1 MAFDSGKDRYTA
13 GQTHFAAYL
22 RWNGLTY
29 STRQIGNKPS
39 KALLYNVSGLVK
51 PGEFLAIMGPSGA
64 GKTIL
69 LNALSGKN
77 QDLIKENGDVLLN
90 GRNIETLQYKS
101 MIGVVPQEDILIET
115 LTPAESLKFAAH
127 FTINVDE
134 GLKNKLVQQCIEE
147 LGLTGCKDT
156 IIGGVLRRG
165 LSGGEKKRVSIGL
178 EIIYNPSV
186 LFLDEPTTGLDSYTA
201 LSIVQLLKFLAEV
214 KGRTIIATIQ
224 ANSQMFATFDR
235 LLLLSAGR
243 TAYMGP
249 ARDAVEY
256 FTELGYPLPQNYN
269 PADHFL
275 NVLNNPDYKEQLEG
289 SKIRASWSN
298 KRNLNE
304 GLESDLIAE
313 EKNIEPQSH
322 FVASFMYG
330 LWVLVSR
337 SFLDLKRNP
346 VFVKTKLYKLFI
358 SIALLIMCFTDLPA
372 TGSPAI
378 TDRKGLLFATIATIY
393 IEAHTFTMSTFNTQ
407 KKVFLREYR
416 VEKYGVVA
424 YFISYNITMLP
435 IEFFWNFFYMLACYY
450 AIGLNPIFEHYMIL
464 SILCVF
470 VSMAGTSWSQFLVIA
485 TGRIDLAT
493 AAAQLVLN
501 PFMLGSGFLVNFK
514 NIPDWFVPKY
524 VSPYNYAFEIATRNE
539 FEHLSAIGKDN
550 WKNAIDDLHLP
561 DTIPQ
566 AFLYM
571 GVLIIGLRI
580 FNAFLFKYMNRNL

>member
-1 MAFDSGKDRYTA
+1 MAFDSAKQRYTA

-29 STRQIGNKPS
+29 MTKPNNNKPS
-39 KALLYNVSGLVK
+39 RALLYNVSGIVK

-69 LNALSGKN
+69 LNTLSGKK

-115 LTPAESLKFAAH
+115 LTPVESLRYAAH
-127 FTINVDE
+127 FTINVDAD
-134 GLKNKLVQQCIEE
+134 LKEKLIQQCIEE

-201 LSIVQLLKFLAEV
+201 LSIVQLLKYLAEV
-214 KGRTIIATIQ
+214 KGRTIIASIQ

-235 LLLLSAGR
+235 LLLLSGGR

-249 ARDAVEY
+249 AKDAVGY
-256 FTELGYPLPQNYN
+256 FADIGYPLPNNYN

-275 NVLNNPDYKEQLEG
+275 NVLNLPDYKQRLED
-289 SKIRASWSN
+289 SNIRASWSN
-298 KRNLNE
+298 RRMDEEDK
-304 GLESDLIAE
+304 DLAQE
-313 EKNIEPQSH
+313 EKAVEPESH
-322 FVASFMYG
+322 YVAGFWYG
-330 LWVLVSR
+330 LWILVCR

-346 VFVKTKLYKLFI
+346 VFVKTKLYKLFLTI
-358 SIALLIMCFTDLPA
+358 GLFLMCFTDLPSRGQA
-372 TGSPAI
+372 AGS
-378 TDRKGLLFATIATIY
+378 DRNGLMFAMIATLY
-393 IEAHTFTMSTFNTQ
+393 IEAHTFVLSTFNTQ

-416 VEKYGVVA
+416 VEKYGIVA

-435 IEFFWNFFYMLACYY
+435 IEFAWNFAYMAISYY
-450 AIGLNPIFEHYMIL
+450 IIGLNPLPEHYF
-464 SILCVF
+464 ILCCVCVL
-470 VSMAGTSWSQFLVIA
+470 VSMSGTSWSQFLVIA

-493 AAAQLVLN
+493 SATQLVLN
-501 PFMLGSGFLVNFK
+501 PFMLGSGFLVNFE
-514 NIPDWFVPKY
+514 NLPDWFFPKY
-524 VSPYNYAFEIATRNE
+524 VSPYNYAFQMATRNE
-539 FEHLSAIGKDN
+539 FHDLKS
-550 WKNAIDDLHLP
+550 IDHPHERLKSLHLP
-561 DTIPQ
+561 QGLEEAACIM
-566 AFLYM
+566 L
-571 GVLIIGLRI
+571 GLIIFIRI
-580 FNAFLFKYMNRNL
+580 FNACLFKYMHRNF

>member
-29 STRQIGNKPS
+29 STYPAKNRPQRT
-39 KALLYNVSGLVK
+39 LLSNVSGIVK

-69 LNALSGKN
+69 LNALSGKK
-77 QDLIKENGDVLLN
+77 QELIKECGDVLLN
-90 GRNIETLQYKS
+90 GKNINTLQYKS

-115 LTPAESLKFAAH
+115 LTPAESLLYAAH
-127 FTINVDE
+127 FTINVDKD
-134 GLKNKLVQQCIEE
+134 LKDKLVQQCIEE

-156 IIGGVLRRG
+156 IIGGIMRRG

-214 KGRTIIATIQ
+214 KGRTIIASIQ

-249 ARDAVEY
+249 AANAVD
-256 FTELGYPLPQNYN
+256 FFGELGYPLPDNYN

-275 NVLNNPDYKEQLEG
+275 NVLNTTEYK
-289 SKIRASWSN
+289 SK
-298 KRNLNE
+298 
-304 GLESDLIAE
+304 LESSNVRTSWARKNYESAKDDITVE
-313 EKNIEPQSH
+313 ESAVEPQPH
-322 FVASFMYG
+322 YVASFLYG
-330 LWVLVSR
+330 LWILICR
-337 SFLDLKRNP
+337 AFLDLKRNP
-346 VFVKTKLYKLFI
+346 VFVKTKLYKLI
-358 SIALLIMCFTDLPA
+358 LSIVLIVVCFTDMPS
-372 TGSPAI
+372 TGSEAVN
-378 TDRKGLLFATIATIY
+378 DRKGLIFAIIATIY
-393 IEAHTFTMSTFNTQ
+393 IEAHTFVLSTFNNQ

-435 IEFFWNFFYMLACYY
+435 IEFSWNFIYMAISYY
-450 AIGLNPIFEHYMIL
+450 AIGLNPRVDHYI
-464 SILCVF
+464 ILCLLCVLI
-470 VSMAGTSWSQFLVIA
+470 SMAGTSWSQFLVIG

-493 AAAQLVLN
+493 AATQLVLN

-514 NIPDWFVPKY
+514 NMPSWFFPTY
-524 VSPYNYAFEIATRNE
+524 LSPYNYAFEIGTRNE
-539 FEHLSAIGKDN
+539 FKDLDAMSKETWKAAIHS
-550 WKNAIDDLHLP
+550 LHLP
-561 DTIPQ
+561 DSISE
-566 AFLYM
+566 AFAYM
-571 GVLIIGLRI
+571 LVLIIAIRI
-580 FNAFLFKYMNRNL
+580 FNAILFKYMHRNF